1 MADFFSRVKK
11 NINKGISTVSE
22 KSTLMLETAKI
33 KGQIAKLEDQ
43 RNQLFQDLGR
53 NVYVAYGSDSLDEQF
68 VAEKCDEIR
77 AIELAIMEKAEELQA
92 LTEGDKP
99 ENSVVEESV
108 ARCECGT
115 ELQPGAKFCL
125 DCGKPVSVVPV
136 AAVDKCECGAD
147 IQPGTK
153 FCMNCGKQL
162 AE

>member
-1 MADFFSRVKK
+1 MDDFFSRVKK

-22 KSTLMLETAKI
+22 KSTLLLETAKI

-43 RNQLFQDLGR
+43 RNLLFQDLGR

-77 AIELAIMEKAEELQA
+77 AIEHAIMEKAEELQA

-99 ENSVVEESV
+99 EPVAEESV
-108 ARCECGT
+108 PRCECGT
-115 ELQPGAKFCL
+115 ELQPGAKLC
-125 DCGKPVSVVPV
+125 
-136 AAVDKCECGAD
+136 
-147 IQPGTK
+147 Q
-153 FCMNCGKQL
+153 NCGKQL